1 MHPCP
6 FLSCLVP
13 ARCVLPIISCRYLSM
28 SVTSRNEN
36 HDDLDAFL
44 DSVCENE
51 AVENSTVDNEVDPDD
66 GHPLPNDAVWFPFG
80 VIL

>member
-1 MHPCP
+1 M
-6 FLSCLVP
+6 
-13 ARCVLPIISCRYLSM
+13 LPIISCRYLSM

-51 AVENSTVDNEVDPDD
+51 AAENSTVDTEVGSDD

>member
-1 MHPCP
+1 
-6 FLSCLVP
+6 
-13 ARCVLPIISCRYLSM
+13 M
-28 SVTSRNEN
+28 SVTGRNEN